1 LLSRCQPN
9 EYFCIKY
16 LIINF
21 FLLNVWL
28 PLPENMKDIDLR
40 LQAEFKK
47 FISSSKTG
55 KRLTAGKKKF
65 QKEL

>member
-1 LLSRCQPN
+1 
-9 EYFCIKY
+9 
-16 LIINF
+16 
-21 FLLNVWL
+21 
-28 PLPENMKDIDLR
+28 MKDIDLR